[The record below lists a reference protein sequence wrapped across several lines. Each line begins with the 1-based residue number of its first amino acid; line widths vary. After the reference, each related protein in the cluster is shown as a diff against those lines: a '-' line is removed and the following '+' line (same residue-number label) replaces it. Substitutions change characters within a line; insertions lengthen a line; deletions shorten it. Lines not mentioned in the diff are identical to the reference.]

1 MLAIPVIRVPD
12 AIEFSELM
20 RDIVRRRKRSHVHA
34 HGSWD
39 EDCLQAD

>member
-1 MLAIPVIRVPD
+1 MLAIPVIRVLD

-20 RDIVRRRKRSHVHA
+20 RDIVRRQKRGHVDA

-39 EDCLQAD
+39 EDGLQAD